1 MTGGPL
7 NQPIYSGVGLS
18 PDIPYRYP
26 VAINGRPYLLELDVQ
41 DRELRFSQ
49 QTVPVLRAQADTGAQ
64 PGEQSI
70 NPEGLW
76 RRTQDSWHRGA
87 GQTYRDREQSDQAR
101 FRSSKGVDVWTKW
114 ALSLL
119 PDTQNALSSTAT
131 NLPLSVAGTHLYVG
145 DGQVLRRSTDV
156 TAWTAVTGTPASSVG
171 AVASDG
177 ATVYA
182 AYGASGLWSTPRG
195 GASATQYS
203 TQACTLV
210 RYVLGRLIVA
220 NGPTVWNFTASGA
233 APAAL
238 LNHPNSDWTWVD
250 AAAGPTAIYLAGYSG
265 DKSLIYRTSIKSDG
279 TALDAP
285 IVAGPLPDGE
295 IVRSIEGYLGFLL
308 VGTDS
313 GLRVAQIESDGS
325 LTFGARIP
333 TAKAVRCFEP
343 QDKYVWYGLG
353 NYDSSSTGLGRVDL
367 SQSTEPL
374 VPAYASDLMVTGQG
388 DVMSVVSFA
397 GKRVFSVAGSGVWKQ
412 ATSLVPSGTLDNG
425 VLSYGIVDP
434 KVALFLDLRHQ
445 LLAGVVRVGL
455 AADGGGFAAV
465 GASER
470 QGTTSPGMG
479 LACNQA
485 RGEAFEVRLT
495 LERSA
500 SDSSAGPQFNRFTL
514 RVNPA
519 PPRTSIF
526 TVPLLL
532 HETVEMPQGEDVHVN
547 VRGERDAI
555 ELLYQSQA
563 VVNYQDG
570 NRSHLVTVQDAFWLP
585 QQPIGDG
592 GFNGTLVVRLKE
604 VTQ

>member
-18 PDIPYRYP
+18 SEIPFRYP
-26 VAINGRPYLLELDVQ
+26 VAINGRPYLLDLDVQ

-49 QTVPVLRAQADTGAQ
+49 QTVPVLRAQADTGSQ
-64 PGEQSI
+64 TGEQSI

-76 RRTQDSWHRGA
+76 RRTQDTWHRGA
-87 GQTYRDREQSDQAR
+87 GQTYRDREQSDPAR
-101 FRSSKGVDVWTKW
+101 FRSSKGIDPWTKW
-114 ALSLL
+114 ALTLL
-119 PDTQNALSSTAT
+119 PDTSRALASAGT
-131 NLPLSVAGTHLYVG
+131 NLALAVSGSNLYVA
-145 DGQVLRRSTDV
+145 DVQVLKRTTDLA
-156 TAWTAVTGTPASSVG
+156 AWTAVTGTPAVTIGSL
-171 AVASDG
+171 ASDG
-177 ATVYA
+177 GTVYA
-182 AYGASGLWSTPRG
+182 TYGASGLWSTPRG
-195 GASATQYS
+195 GAAATQYT

-238 LNHPNSDWTWVD
+238 LNHPNADWTWVD

-265 DKSLIYRTSIKSDG
+265 DKSLIYRTTIKADG

-285 IVAGPLPDGE
+285 IVAGELEDGQ
-295 IVRSIEGYLGFLL
+295 IVRSISGYLGFLL
-308 VGTDS
+308 VGTDT

-333 TAKAVRCFEP
+333 TNSPVLCFEP
-343 QDKYVWYGLG
+343 QDRFVWYGLS
-353 NYDSSSTGLGRVDL
+353 NYDSSSTGLGRLDM
-367 SQSTEPL
+367 SESTAAL
-374 VPAYASDLMVTGQG
+374 VPAYASDLMVTAQG
-388 DVMSVVSFA
+388 AVPSVATFL
-397 GKRVFSVAGSGVWKQ
+397 GKRVFAVSGSGVWTQ
-412 ATSLVPSGTLDNG
+412 SPDLVPSGVISTG
-425 VLSYGIVDP
+425 VLSYGLIDP
-434 KVALFLDLRHQ
+434 KVALFLDVRHQ
-445 LLAGVVRVGL
+445 PLAGSVSLAL
-455 AADGGGFAAV
+455 AADNAGFVHVGG
-465 GASER
+465 SE
-470 QGTTSPGMG
+470 QQNTTSPGMG
-479 LACNQA
+479 LACSQA
-485 RGEAFEVRLT
+485 RGEAFEVQVT
-495 LERSA
+495 LNRSA
-500 SDSSAGPQFNRFTL
+500 TSNSSGPEFNRFTL

-532 HETVEMPQGEDVHVN
+532 HQTVENEEEDVHVD
-547 VRGERDAI
+547 VRWERDAI
-555 ELLYQSQA
+555 ASLYQSQA

>member
-18 PDIPYRYP
+18 TEIPFRYP
-26 VAINGRPYLLELDVQ
+26 IAINGRPYRLDLEVQ

-49 QTVPVLRAQADTGAQ
+49 QTVSVLRAQADTGSQ
-64 PGEQSI
+64 TGEQSI

-76 RRTQDSWHRGA
+76 RRTQDTWHRGA
-87 GQTYRDREQSDQAR
+87 GQTYRDREQSDPAR
-101 FRSSKGVDVWTKW
+101 FRSSKGIDPWTKW
-114 ALSLL
+114 ALTLL
-119 PDTQNALSSTAT
+119 PDTSQALASAGT
-131 NLPLSVAGTHLYVG
+131 NLPLAVAGNNLYVG
-145 DGQVLRRSTDV
+145 DVQVLRRTTDLS
-156 TAWTAVTGTPASSVG
+156 AWTAVTGTPAVNIG
-171 AVASDG
+171 TIASDG
-177 ATVYA
+177 ANVYA
-182 AYGASGLWSTPRG
+182 TYGASGLWSTPRG
-195 GASATQYS
+195 GAAATQYT

-238 LNHPNSDWTWVD
+238 LNHPNADWTWVD

-265 DKSLIYRTSIKSDG
+265 DKSLIYRTTIKADG

-333 TAKAVRCFEP
+333 TGSAVRCFEP
-343 QDKYVWYGLG
+343 QDKYVWYGLS
-353 NYDSSSTGLGRVDL
+353 NYDTVSTGLGRVDL
-367 SQSTEPL
+367 SESTGPL

-388 DVMSVVSFA
+388 EVMSVVTFA
-397 GKRVFSVAGSGVWKQ
+397 NKRVLTVSGSGVWKQ
-412 ATSLVPSGTLDNG
+412 STSLVASGTLDAG
-425 VLSYGIVDP
+425 VLSYGLVDP

-445 LLAGVVRVGL
+445 ILAGVVRVSL
-455 AADGGGFAAV
+455 ATDGGAFASV

-470 QGTTSPGMG
+470 QNTTSPGMG

-485 RGEAFEVRLT
+485 RGEAFEVRVT

-500 SDSSAGPQFNRFTL
+500 TVTAGPQFNRYTL

-532 HETVEMPQGEDVHVN
+532 HSTLESDGEDVHVN
-547 VRGERDAI
+547 VRAERDAI

-563 VVNYQDG
+563 VVTYQDG